1 MSCNSLIGQWMNARH
16 SWNYH
21 QLSWPFERGLSLLD
35 SNFHGLVVDIPPSIS
50 SMFENNSTAAPG
62 WLQFILLSYFGKWVF
77 NHLNNGYTM
86 LFGPF
91 GARPDIKANI
101 PSCCRK
107 MDVSRFQSCKLRNAC
122 DSLLNIRTPARFR
135 GVSSFIHLGMFNNV
149 L

>member
-1 MSCNSLIGQWMNARH
+1 
-16 SWNYH
+16 
-21 QLSWPFERGLSLLD
+21 
-35 SNFHGLVVDIPPSIS
+35 
-50 SMFENNSTAAPG
+50 
-62 WLQFILLSYFGKWVF
+62 
-77 NHLNNGYTM
+77 M

-101 PSCCRK
+101 PSCCK
-107 MDVSRFQSCKLRNAC
+107 KIDVSRFQSCKLRNAC